1 MKHSLAGSRITLNY
15 LQDRRALAGI
25 DWPAVLDDLTDA
37 GAPPNR
43 CQWCDLDRLTH
54 VVLATDPASGGYI
67 GMLGLI
73 ERATSLEPYLLV
85 EVVMVRPGG
94 QGIALRRAMLAHILA
109 RVVCLDGKPVAL
121 ASPPRNRSI
130 EPALRDLGL
139 HIGGSELHPPA
150 DDNVI
155 RFTTASLARRIGPG
169 GTVLDLRPVAEG
181 SLLRDLRG
189 LHGGRPERTKRR
201 IVKSSPDQGGPSQ
214 GGPNQGGPDRGP
226 PDGKPTEKS
235 ARSAAAT
242 RRPRKATRTGRSG

>member
-109 RVVCLDGKPVAL
+109 RIVCLDGKPVAL

-150 DDNVI
+150 DGNVI

-189 LHGGRPERTKRR
+189 LHGGRPERPKPRT
-201 IVKSSPDQGGPSQ
+201 VKSAPDVGP
-214 GGPNQGGPDRGP
+214 PNGGP
-226 PDGKPTEKS
+226 PDRRPTEKP

-242 RRPRKATRTGRSG
+242 RRPKKATRTGRSG